1 MQVSKNNIYTVSRLN
16 GEVREILEGQ
26 LGKIW
31 LNGEISNFSAPSS
44 GHWYLTLKDHS
55 SQIRCAMFKGKNQSV
70 RFKPING
77 QQVLVRGAISV
88 YEPRGDYQLL
98 IESMLPA
105 GDGMLAQ
112 QFEALKMKL
121 AAQGLFAADTKRS
134 LPKNIQRIGVI
145 TSPTGAAIRDVLH
158 VLARRDPSIEVI
170 IYPTQVQGENADLNI
185 CQAINMA
192 NTRHEVDVLLLTRGG
207 GSLEDL
213 WCFNSEALAHT
224 IYNSALLVVSA
235 VGHEVDT
242 TISDY
247 VADVRAPTPSAGA
260 ELLSQDSENKS
271 QRLSTVLARLKQ
283 SASHYQL
290 KQEKRLNTLEHRL
303 QRLDPKRTLEQFE
316 QRFDEM
322 QLRLESALSQRLH
335 RLARRQQLLVSRLEL
350 QSPKHKLNLESN
362 RLSYLATRL
371 QDSMQDILNQS
382 QQRMKYAAH
391 QLETVSPLA
400 TLSRGYSITT
410 DARAQVIEDAAK
422 LNIGDSI
429 HTRLLHGQV
438 VSKVIDVKV
447 AQVNTTEE
455 SLSS

>member
-1 MQVSKNNIYTVSRLN
+1 MQVPKNNIYTVSRLN
-16 GEVREILEGQ
+16 GEVRQILEGQ

-44 GHWYLTLKDHS
+44 GHWYLTLKDHY
-55 SQIRCAMFKGKNQSV
+55 SQIRCAMFKGRNQSV
-70 RFKPING
+70 SFKPVNG
-77 QQVLVRGAISV
+77 QQVIVKGAISV

-105 GDGMLAQ
+105 GDGLLAQ

-121 AAQGLFAADTKRS
+121 AAQGLFAADTKRQ

-170 IYPTQVQGENADLNI
+170 IYPTQVQGENADMNI
-185 CQAINMA
+185 CQAINIA
-192 NTRHEVDVLLLTRGG
+192 NQRLEVDVLLLTRGG

-224 IYNSALLVVSA
+224 IYNSALPIVSA

-260 ELLSQDSENKS
+260 ELLSQDSDNKS
-271 QRLSTVLARLKQ
+271 QRLATVLARLKQ
-283 SASHYQL
+283 SVSHYQL
-290 KQEKRLNTLEHRL
+290 KQERRLSLLKHRL
-303 QRLDPKRTLEQFE
+303 QRLDPKRTLQQFE

-322 QLRLESALSQRLH
+322 QLRLEAAFTNKLHGLS
-335 RLARRQQLLVSRLEL
+335 RRQQQLANRLEQ
-350 QSPKHKLNLESN
+350 QSPKHKLALEAN

-371 QDSMQDILNQS
+371 QDAMQDTLNQS
-382 QQRMKYAAH
+382 EQRIKYAAH

-410 DARAQVIEDAAK
+410 DKNGEVITSASQIS
-422 LNIGDSI
+422 LGDTITTQLSNERLMSTV
-429 HTRLLHGQV
+429 TRLP
-438 VSKVIDVKV
+438 
-447 AQVNTTEE
+447 
-455 SLSS
+455 

>member
-1 MQVSKNNIYTVSRLN
+1 MQVPKNNIYTVSRLN
-16 GEVREILEGQ
+16 GEVRQILEGQ

-44 GHWYLTLKDHS
+44 GHWYLTLKDHY
-55 SQIRCAMFKGKNQSV
+55 SQIRCAMFKGRNQSV
-70 RFKPING
+70 SFKPVNG
-77 QQVLVRGAISV
+77 QQVIVKGAISV

-105 GDGMLAQ
+105 GDGLLAQ

-121 AAQGLFAADTKRS
+121 AAQGLFAADTKRA

-170 IYPTQVQGENADLNI
+170 IYPTQVQGENADVNI
-185 CQAINMA
+185 CQAINIA
-192 NTRHEVDVLLLTRGG
+192 NQRLEVDVLLLTRGG

-224 IYNSALLVVSA
+224 IYNSALPVVSA

-260 ELLSQDSENKS
+260 ELLSQDSDNKS
-271 QRLSTVLARLKQ
+271 QRLATVLARLKQ
-283 SASHYQL
+283 SVSHYQL
-290 KQEKRLNTLEHRL
+290 KQERRLSLLEHRL
-303 QRLDPKRTLEQFE
+303 QRLDPKRTLQQFE

-322 QLRLESALSQRLH
+322 QLRLEAAFANKSHGLS
-335 RLARRQQLLVSRLEL
+335 RRQQQLTSRLEQ
-350 QSPKHKLNLESN
+350 QSPKHKLTLEAN

-371 QDSMQDILNQS
+371 QDAMQDKLS
-382 QQRMKYAAH
+382 HSGQRIKYVAH

-410 DARAQVIEDAAK
+410 DANHQIIENAAQ
-422 LNIGDSI
+422 LNVGDSM

-438 VSKVIDVKV
+438 VSTVTKVI
-447 AQVNTTEE
+447 QRE
-455 SLSS
+455 